1 MRLQIRT
8 ACLIVRH
15 NNPKQS
21 PETRPGGRGVVEGGG
36 GAGCLRQQNSVKDG
50 FGFDLGCAELT
61 NNIKMDFCANAIT
74 NTI

>member
-1 MRLQIRT
+1 MR
-8 ACLIVRH
+8 H
-15 NNPKQS
+15 
-21 PETRPGGRGVVEGGG
+21 
-36 GAGCLRQQNSVKDG
+36 QNSVKDV